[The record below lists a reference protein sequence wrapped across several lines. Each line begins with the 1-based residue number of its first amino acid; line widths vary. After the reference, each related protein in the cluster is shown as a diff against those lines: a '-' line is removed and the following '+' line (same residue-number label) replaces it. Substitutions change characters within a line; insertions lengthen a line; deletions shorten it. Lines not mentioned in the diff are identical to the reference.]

1 MSLLKF
7 NQRRRP
13 WLLDDVSS
21 WVNADT
27 IFGNSFFTEEV
38 NLPAMNVKE
47 KEDNFEVELAVP
59 GFSKDHIKISLE
71 NDLLHVC
78 AETSADKTEESETG
92 FTRRE
97 FSYDHFDRKLKLP
110 STVDQNQ
117 EVKAVYKDGVLRL
130 NLFKKVEAAEPPK
143 KMIEIT

>member
-21 WVNADT
+21 WVDADT
-27 IFGNSFFTEEV
+27 FFGNNFFTEEV

-59 GFSKDHIKISLE
+59 GFSKDNIQVSLE

-78 AETSADKTEESETG
+78 AETSTDKTEEKEEG

-97 FSYDHFDRKLKLP
+97 FRYDQFDRKLKLP

-130 NLFKKVEAAEPPK
+130 NLYKKVEAIEPPK